1 MNLIEKQLRALE
13 DPALNIDAWKAST
26 VLILVSLFGKDH
38 PSVQQIENIKY
49 SFFGI
54 GTGRGYVSHNNLE
67 SCKKQGRSV
76 LETLLLIEEQK
87 STTQSAEALSTTTDV
102 AIAAMRMTIQEAA
115 RASSEEGKTSP
126 KVAAAVVMDNKLSG
140 VAFRG
145 QLGTGDHA
153 EYTLFEKVLGGRDV
167 SGATLY
173 TTLEPC
179 TSRNKHKPC
188 ADWIIEKKISRVVVG
203 MLDPNPRIYGI
214 GCKQLRNAGIR
225 VEYYPV
231 DLRRELEI
239 LNSEFIAQYRSN
251 PKLQGEATFNPLNNN
266 GIYTIGHGDFLFELK
281 FSQASSRSI
290 YLYHD
295 PPSINTIA
303 IAQDHREFNEILDAT
318 VFDTSSRTRTL
329 LEQEIAVLQ
338 NSKGHFAAVKILD
351 VKDKSHGD
359 SIDEL
364 HISYWI
370 QENGTSSF
378 A

>member
-1 MNLIEKQLRALE
+1 MNLIEKQLIALE

-26 VLILVSLFGKDH
+26 VMILVTLLGKDH
-38 PSVQQIENIKY
+38 PSVEQIESIKY

-67 SCKKQGRSV
+67 SCKKQARSV

-87 STTQSAEALSTTTDV
+87 STTQSTEALSTTTDLS
-102 AIAAMRMTIQEAA
+102 ITAMRMTIQEAA
-115 RASSEEGKTSP
+115 RAISEEGKTSP
-126 KVAAAVVMDNKLSG
+126 KVAAAVVVDNELSG
-140 VAFRG
+140 IAFRG
-145 QLGTGDHA
+145 QLGAGDHA
-153 EYTLFEKVLGGRDV
+153 EYTLFEKVLGGRSV
-167 SGATLY
+167 TEATLY

-179 TSRNKHKPC
+179 TSRKKHNPC
-188 ADWIIEKKISRVVVG
+188 ADWIIEKKIARVVVG

-214 GCKQLRNAGIR
+214 GCKQLRDAGIR

-239 LNSEFIAQYRSN
+239 LNSDFIAQYRAN
-251 PKLQGEATFNPLNNN
+251 PKLKGEATFNPLNNN

-281 FSQASSRSI
+281 FSQASSSSI
-290 YLYHD
+290 HLYND
-295 PPSINTIA
+295 PPSIDTIA
-303 IAQDHREFNEILDAT
+303 LAQDHREFNEILDAT

-338 NSKGHFAAVKILD
+338 NSKGHFAAVKIVD

-359 SIDEL
+359 AIDEL

-370 QENGTSSF
+370 QENGSSSF